1 METNT
6 LSLKFLVKLFY

>member
-6 LSLKFLVKLFY
+6 LNKG